1 MKHLILLLLLTS
13 SFFCFSQDVLTFKST
28 SRVFNSDNV
37 KLTSIEVRDLFASN
51 PEALRLYN
59 SGMTKKTLGNI
70 LLYGGSATL
79 IGKFLFNATQTDNS
93 FEVVGYG
100 AFGQPIL
107 VNNSKTYSNTLLFV
121 SAAVIVIAIPIKI
134 GFSKKIKKAV
144 LLMNQ
149 DLKNPKTGFN
159 IESTSFISNSNGVGF
174 SITF

>member
-1 MKHLILLLLLTS
+1 MKDLILFLLLTS

-37 KLTSIEVRDLFASN
+37 KLTSSEVRDLFATN

-59 SGMTKKTLGNI
+59 SGKTKQTLGNI

-79 IGKFLFNATQTDNS
+79 IGKFLFNATKTDNS
-93 FEVVGYG
+93 YEVVGYG
-100 AFGQPIL
+100 SFGQPIV

-121 SAAVIVIAIPIKI
+121 SAGIILIAIPIKI
-134 GFSKKIKKAV
+134 GFSKKIKRAV
-144 LLMNQ
+144 LLMNE
-149 DLKNPKTGFN
+149 DLKTPKTSFN
-159 IESTSFISNSNGVGF
+159 IESTSFVSNSNGIGI